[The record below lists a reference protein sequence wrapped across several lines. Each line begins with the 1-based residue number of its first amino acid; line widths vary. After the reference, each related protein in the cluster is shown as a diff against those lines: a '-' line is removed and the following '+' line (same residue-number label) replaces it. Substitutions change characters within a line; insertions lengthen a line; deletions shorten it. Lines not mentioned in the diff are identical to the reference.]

1 MALPLSHNDRASFDN
16 YWVGNNYELVTAL
29 RSIVQAQTIEQSVL
43 YIYGPSGSGK
53 SHLLFAAMR
62 LAKQDGVQTSYI
74 SLSDEHVSVDM
85 LGILDVSNLVF
96 IDSIDAWAGDQDK
109 ERALFTLFEQIKHSG
124 GRLVLASPQPPES
137 SGFDIR
143 DLISRLMSGL
153 IYGLHPL
160 TEEQQLDA
168 IKMRANQRGLLISEE
183 TVKFLLKHSS
193 RDNRELFTVLE
204 QVDQASLVE
213 KRRITVPF
221 IQSLL
226 KNN

>member
-29 RSIVQAQTIEQSVL
+29 RSIVQAQAIEQSVL

-221 IQSLL
+221 IQSLFSE
-226 KNN
+226 